1 MAEHAGF
8 TTGELWLPVAKDA
21 AQVNVA
27 AQRDAP
33 GSMLGFYRRLIDLR
47 NAEPALEIGDYAP
60 VEAEGDVLGYLR
72 CHGDRQVLGVLD
84 LSSGSAQLDLAT
96 TGIGGE
102 IVLSTEGDRGG
113 ELVAGTVSLRPHEGA
128 IVLG

>member
-1 MAEHAGF
+1 MA
-8 TTGELWLPVAKDA
+8 DNA

-27 AQRDAP
+27 AQLDDP
-33 GSMLGFYRRLIDLR
+33 GSMLGFYRRLIDRR

-60 VEAEGDVLGYLR
+60 VEAEGDVLEYLR
-72 CHGDRQVLGVLD
+72 RHGDRQVLVVLD
-84 LSSGSAQLDLAT
+84 LGSGSAQLDLAT

-113 ELVAGTVSLRPHEGA
+113 EPVVGTVSLRPHEGV
-128 IVLG
+128 IVES